1 MVRKFPAIQ
10 IQSLTRLLYDKGK
23 DKGAKNKSTIQD
35 YSANLRYGNVGFYW
49 DPAGR
54 WLRAHGYGK
63 STSGGKF
70 FTETMK
76 TSGDKP
82 VYSVRVM
89 QDDRVVLKFEMPG
102 EAQPSDDDV
111 VRELKQRT

>member
-23 DKGAKNKSTIQD
+23 DKRAKNKSTIQD

-54 WLRAHGYGK
+54 WLRAHGDGK

-82 VYSVRVM
+82 VYSVSHARRSRGT
-89 QDDRVVLKFEMPG
+89 Q
-102 EAQPSDDDV
+102 
-111 VRELKQRT
+111 VRDAWRGPAKRR